1 MEIRKIAV
9 VGAGTMGHGIAEIC
23 AIAGFDVSLNDVS
36 EDILK
41 NALSRISWSLEKLYE
56 KKQIKEEPNQVL
68 SRIKTTVNIKEALEN
83 ADFMIEAVIED
94 LDVKR
99 DVFSKADSIM
109 PKHAILAS
117 NTSSLPIS
125 EIAEATQ
132 RKDKVI
138 GTHFFNPPVLMKLVE
153 IIKGKDTSED
163 TLKETLALCKKLDKE
178 IVIVNKDIPGFIV
191 NRILARVVNTACM
204 LVYKG
209 IATVEDIDAVLR
221 YRLNFPMGVFEV
233 SDYSGL
239 DVFYF
244 IHGIMTKRGFKAKLC
259 PILEEKFKNKEFGVK
274 TGKGFYT
281 YPAAGKYQ
289 KPEIPKEKAT
299 KLDPTI
305 ILALAIN
312 EAAYLLRERIATKS
326 DIDKA
331 VMLGLG
337 YPKGIFRFADEFGID
352 RVVAAIERL
361 KEITEEGIDPDPLL
375 IKMIEE
381 NKLGIKT
388 NEGFYKY

>member
-1 MEIRKIAV
+1 MEINKIAII
-9 VGAGTMGHGIAEIC
+9 GAGTMGHGIAEIC
-23 AIAGFDVSLNDVS
+23 AIAGFEVSLNDI
-36 EDILK
+36 EEGILR
-41 NALSRISWSLEKLYE
+41 NAIDRIKWSLEKLFE
-56 KKQIKEEPNQVL
+56 KKQIKEEPSLILN
-68 SRIKTTVNIKEALEN
+68 RIKPSTNIKEVLTN
-83 ADFMIEAVIED
+83 ADLMIEAVIED
-94 LDVKR
+94 LNIKR
-99 DVFSKADSIM
+99 EVFKKADEIT

-117 NTSSLPIS
+117 NTSSLPIT

-132 RKDKVI
+132 RREKVI

-153 IIKGKDTSED
+153 IIRGNYTSD
-163 TLKETLALCKKLDKE
+163 ETLRISVELCKKLDKE
-178 IVIVNKDIPGFIV
+178 IVIVNRDIPGFIV

-209 IATVEDIDAVLR
+209 LAEVESIDAVLR

-244 IHGIMTKRGFKAKLC
+244 IHGIMTSRGFKAKLC
-259 PILEEKFKNKEFGVK
+259 PLLEEKFKKKEYGVK
-274 TGKGFYT
+274 TGKGFYN
-281 YPAAGKYQ
+281 YPEPGKYI
-289 KPEIPKEKAT
+289 KPQLPREKAT
-299 KLDPTI
+299 AIDPTI

-312 EAAYLLRERIATKS
+312 EAAYLLREGIATKS

-352 RVVAAIERL
+352 RVVSAIEQL
-361 KEITEEGIDPDPLL
+361 KEITEEGIEPDPLL
-375 IKMIEE
+375 IKMINE
-381 NKLGIKT
+381 NKLGVKT
-388 NEGFYKY
+388 GEGFYRY

>member
-1 MEIRKIAV
+1 MEINKIAII
-9 VGAGTMGHGIAEIC
+9 GAGTMGHGIAEIC
-23 AIAGFDVSLNDVS
+23 AIAGFEVSLNDI
-36 EDILK
+36 EEGILR
-41 NALSRISWSLEKLYE
+41 NAMDRIKWSLEKLFE
-56 KKQIKEEPNQVL
+56 KKQIKEEPSLILN
-68 SRIKTTVNIKEALEN
+68 RIKPSTNIKEVLTN
-83 ADFMIEAVIED
+83 ADLMIEAVIED
-94 LDVKR
+94 LNIKR
-99 DVFSKADSIM
+99 EVFKKADEIT

-117 NTSSLPIS
+117 NTSSLPIT

-132 RKDKVI
+132 RREKVI

-153 IIKGKDTSED
+153 IIRGNYTSD
-163 TLKETLALCKKLDKE
+163 ETLGISVELCKKLDKE
-178 IVIVNKDIPGFIV
+178 IVIVNRDIPGFIV

-209 IATVEDIDAVLR
+209 LAEVESIDAVLR

-244 IHGIMTKRGFKAKLC
+244 IHGIMTSRGFKAKLC
-259 PILEEKFKNKEFGVK
+259 PLLEEKFKKKEYGVK
-274 TGKGFYT
+274 TGKGFYN
-281 YPAAGKYQ
+281 YPEPGKYI
-289 KPEIPKEKAT
+289 KPQLPREKAT
-299 KLDPTI
+299 AIDPTI

-312 EAAYLLRERIATKS
+312 EAAYLLREGIATKS

-352 RVVAAIERL
+352 RVVSAIEQL
-361 KEITEEGIDPDPLL
+361 KEITEEGIEPDPLL
-375 IKMIEE
+375 IKMINE

-388 NEGFYKY
+388 GEGFYRY